1 MEPEASWSMEMSVS
15 TTLETGR
22 HEGYY
27 LQIVRGKI
35 TGNRRLYTTEPL
47 NEDKLMIFCKQK
59 QRAFST
65 NRLAL
70 KIN

>member
-1 MEPEASWSMEMSVS
+1 MSVS
-15 TTLETGR
+15 TTTLETGR

-47 NEDKLMIFCKQK
+47 NEDKLMIFANK
-59 QRAFST
+59 
-65 NRLAL
+65 NREHFLPTDL
-70 KIN
+70 L